1 MPSKDVTWLSLP
13 AGDWA
18 TWVNAVV
25 SFVALVAAII
35 AVKRSSAML
44 KVEQGRD
51 SQPDE
56 RDAQE
61 RKAAERAEQADH
73 VAAWIGFPEGL
84 TVRNGS
90 SLPIYDVEVRVL
102 LQGEPVGE
110 TVRLPVLPP
119 GEETPRI
126 PTKHDSSPNASV
138 QLGWDA
144 RREAVAEIT
153 FRDVGTRLWSR
164 DGAGVLRAIGRE
176 VSGEAAPRV

>member
-1 MPSKDVTWLSLP
+1 MSLP

-18 TWVNAVV
+18 TWANAVV

-35 AVKRSSAML
+35 AVNRSSAML
-44 KVEQGRD
+44 KLEQRRD
-51 SQPDE
+51 FQRDQ

-61 RKAAERAEQADH
+61 RDIAARAEQADH

-90 SLPIYDVEVRVL
+90 RLPIYDVAVRVL
-102 LQGEPVGE
+102 LEGEQVGE

-119 GEETPRI
+119 GEESPRI
-126 PTKHDSSPNASV
+126 PTKHDSSPNAFV

-164 DGAGVLRAIGRE
+164 DGAGVLRAIDRKAC
-176 VSGEAAPRV
+176 GEAAPSSLT